1 MLDLNFVRDNLAL
14 VEEKLRQRG
23 MNPAEVLKD
32 FRTIDAQRRQAIT
45 AAETLQAQ
53 RNRASEEIAK
63 LKKSGQDAS
72 KQILE
77 TKVQREW
84 IVKNEKM
91 AAEQEAR
98 LREILTSIPN
108 LPHASVP
115 VSATATPSG
124 VSAVSA
130 VGTAKAVSTSEE
142 NVEVRRWDARKSE
155 FVSKEDWERNPP
167 QFDFK
172 PKPHWELGE
181 EMGILDLERAAK
193 LSGARFAVYW
203 ALGAR
208 LERALANFMLDLHT
222 REHGYTEVLPPYL
235 VNSESM
241 YGTGQLPK
249 FEQDLFK
256 VGTGVVSDQFDEDPY
271 HTPVFGELVQV
282 EKGAL
287 DEILE
292 EQGERVVTY
301 IFSVDKVDVGART
314 VDLSTAD
321 IAKTEVCN
329 VPWRSLRYVRERKL
343 WLIPTAEVPVTNLYR
358 DEVLDGARLP
368 VCLTAYTPCFRSEA
382 GSYGKDVRGIIRQHQ
397 FQKVE
402 LVKFSRPETSY
413 DELEK
418 LTHDAETVLQKL
430 GLHYRVVTLCTAD
443 IGFSAAK
450 TYDLE
455 VWLPGQNLFREISS
469 CSNFETF
476 QARRANIRYRPEGK
490 SKTEFL
496 HTLNGSG
503 LAVGRTWVAIVENYQ
518 QADGSVRIP
527 EALQPYMGTDCIPAQ
542 VPGKTRSA

>member
-1 MLDLNFVRDNLAL
+1 MLDLNFVRENLAL

-32 FRTIDAQRRQAIT
+32 FHSLDAERRSAIT
-45 AAETLQAQ
+45 ENETLQAR

-72 KQILE
+72 ALIQE
-77 TKVQREW
+77 TKELREQ
-84 IVKNEKM
+84 IQTTEKK
-91 AAEQEAR
+91 AAESEAR
-98 LREILTSIPN
+98 LREILTALPN

-115 VSATATPSG
+115 VGTTA
-124 VSAVSA
+124 
-130 VGTAKAVSTSEE
+130 EQ
-142 NVEVRRWDARKSE
+142 NVEARRWGT
-155 FVSKEDWERNPP
+155 PP
-167 QFDFK
+167 KFDFK

-181 EMGILDLERAAK
+181 ELGVLDLERAAK
-193 LSGARFAVYW
+193 ISGARFAVYW
-203 ALGAR
+203 ALGAK

-222 REHGYTEVLPPYL
+222 RDHGYTEVLPPYL

-249 FEQDLFK
+249 FAQDSFR
-256 VGTGVVSDQFDEDPY
+256 VP
-271 HTPVFGELVQV
+271 HGE
-282 EKGAL
+282 K
-287 DEILE
+287 D
-292 EQGERVVTY
+292 
-301 IFSVDKVDVGART
+301 
-314 VDLSTAD
+314 
-321 IAKTEVCN
+321 
-329 VPWRSLRYVRERKL
+329 L

-368 VCLTAYTPCFRSEA
+368 ISLTAYTPCFRSEA

-402 LVKFSRPETSY
+402 LVKFSRRETSY

-418 LTHDAETVLQKL
+418 LTHNAEAVLQKL

-443 IGFSAAK
+443 MGFSSAK
-450 TYDLE
+450 TYDIE
-455 VWLPGQNLFREISS
+455 VWLPGQGLFREISS
-469 CSNFETF
+469 CSNFEAF

-490 SKTEFL
+490 NKTEL
-496 HTLNGSG
+496 VHTLNGSG

-527 EALQPYMGTDCIPAQ
+527 DALQPYMGTDRIKA
-542 VPGKTRSA
+542 RSA